1 MRNLIFRALPVTA
14 VILDVLLIYSL
25 GKELVEDIQK
35 HRKTHSST
43 TTKEESPTPDT
54 VNEPVTT

>member
-1 MRNLIFRALPVTA
+1 MRNVILRALPVTA

-25 GKELVEDIQK
+25 GKELVEDIKK
-35 HRKTHSST
+35 HRKTNNSNA
-43 TTKEESPTPDT
+43 TKEESPASAP